1 NPRYLW
7 LGERSIARARR
18 LISRCRLLAL
28 TSRSEGG
35 ANVISEAIASGVP
48 VVASRID
55 CTVGLLGADYP
66 GLFPV
71 GRTAALRALLLRAE
85 REPPFLQDLAARCRR
100 LRPRLSPRSERR
112 AWKSSLAEL
121 GREIGRETVRPPRR
135 RAEASIR
142 SSRRRARLRA

>member
-1 NPRYLW
+1 V
-7 LGERSIARARR
+7 
-18 LISRCRLLAL
+18 L

-48 VVASRID
+48 VMASRID

-85 REPPFLQDLAARCRR
+85 REPPFLRDLTVRCRR
-100 LRPRLSPRSERR
+100 LRPMLSPRSERR
-112 AWKSSLAEL
+112 AWKRLLAEVGGKV
-121 GREIGRETVRPPRR
+121 GRKT
-135 RAEASIR
+135 AAIR
-142 SSRRRARLRA
+142 SSRRRARLQALERHSASPRDPGA